1 MSGASAH
8 TPKRRRPDLMT
19 VIGLAVAMIGLSGGL
34 ILEGGEFKDVQ
45 QFTAALI
52 VFGGTLG
59 AVLVSTP
66 TASVWS
72 AARRART
79 VVMAQDPAFHEVL
92 ERIIQCSVKA
102 RRSGIVSLED
112 EITPE
117 DDEYLRKGIGL
128 AVDGVDTAQIRDMLE
143 LDLRLAEEAADR
155 DAKVFEHAG
164 GYAPTIGIMGAVMGL
179 MQVMKHLE
187 NIAEVGRGIAV
198 AFVATIYGVGVANL
212 LLLPAAAKIR
222 ARSALETKLREMAI
236 EGVVCVAEGLNPR
249 LIRLKLA
256 AFLPEG
262 KEPRRHAEG
271 ETAPSPATA
280 NVAEG

>member
-1 MSGASAH
+1 MSDSSK
-8 TPKRRRPDLMT
+8 TRSKRLDLMT
-19 VIGLAVAMIGLSGGL
+19 VVGLVVALAGLSAGL

-66 TASVWS
+66 PANVWAAVRRVRSVVV
-72 AARRART
+72 ARE
-79 VVMAQDPAFHEVL
+79 PAFAEAL
-92 ERIIQCSVKA
+92 DRIVQCSVRA
-102 RRSGIVSLED
+102 RRTGIVSLEG
-112 EITPE
+112 EINPLDNE
-117 DDEYLRKGIGL
+117 FLRKGIGL
-128 AVDGVDTAQIRDMLE
+128 AVDGVDTAQIREMLE
-143 LDLRLAEEAADR
+143 LDLRLMEEAGER
-155 DAKVFEHAG
+155 DAKVFEQAG

-222 ARSALETKLREMAI
+222 ARTELEVKLAEMVI

-249 LIRLKLA
+249 LIRIKLA
-256 AFLPEG
+256 SFLPESKRTKG
-262 KEPRRHAEG
+262 AVEDT
-271 ETAPSPATA
+271 ETAPRGAATS
-280 NVAEG
+280 VAEG